1 MGELMHRMID
11 WKFQKPLP
19 VILRIAVKLNGIPLL
34 VEGEERQINISE
46 KRRRV
51 EV

>member
-1 MGELMHRMID
+1 MHRMIN

-19 VILRIAVKLNGIPLL
+19 VMVRIAVKLNGIPLL
-34 VEGEERQINISE
+34 VEGEEKQINISE